1 MTIVLSHVTKAFG
14 SKKALDDATLS
25 FAGGQIHALLG
36 ENGAGKSTLARILCG
51 AIEPDSGT
59 ITDGASS
66 SVLPLKNEGDAA
78 KAGIMQ
84 VHQTP
89 LLASSLT
96 VMQNILLGMES
107 SDDHSKKSF
116 FLFAGISEKK
126 QYEAEAKN
134 LVSAWCP
141 ELDTSALVRDTGGD
155 GRFYTAL
162 ISCLCRKPKVLV
174 LDEPGALLDW
184 RQRRLLYANIRNLA
198 NSGTNIIVITHS
210 MSEAELYTDTVTVLV
225 HGKIAADYTH
235 SRDFDRNR
243 FAFSESLSGN
253 AKEHVTAVHS
263 SFLMP
268 SLSFEHIFCRPQMR
282 PAVLDCTFSA
292 TGGSV
297 TLINGLTE
305 DGLGTLENIVT
316 GMEDSQT
323 NGTCKISMP
332 QKNSVKKISLDIR
345 KKKLTAA
352 ILRRPFRNDK
362 KSGLAD
368 VATGIIPSD
377 RTMRGSNPSLTV
389 CELLAAQYTGKNPR
403 SYAQKLISL
412 TDVSITLE
420 DCASSLS
427 GGMMQKLIF
436 TRELSCSPSFAVL
449 CEPLQGLDSVSAQ
462 HTVSRI
468 RMLAES
474 GSAVLVLSAS
484 GFPETAADKVYSLES
499 GALTEKVKQTS
510 ASERDI

>member
-1 MTIVLSHVTKAFG
+1 
-14 SKKALDDATLS
+14 
-25 FAGGQIHALLG
+25 
-36 ENGAGKSTLARILCG
+36 
-51 AIEPDSGT
+51 
-59 ITDGASS
+59 
-66 SVLPLKNEGDAA
+66 
-78 KAGIMQ
+78 
-84 VHQTP
+84 
-89 LLASSLT
+89 
-96 VMQNILLGMES
+96 
-107 SDDHSKKSF
+107 
-116 FLFAGISEKK
+116 
-126 QYEAEAKN
+126 
-134 LVSAWCP
+134 
-141 ELDTSALVRDTGGD
+141 
-155 GRFYTAL
+155 
-162 ISCLCRKPKVLV
+162 
-174 LDEPGALLDW
+174 
-184 RQRRLLYANIRNLA
+184 
-198 NSGTNIIVITHS
+198 
-210 MSEAELYTDTVTVLV
+210 
-225 HGKIAADYTH
+225 
-235 SRDFDRNR
+235 
-243 FAFSESLSGN
+243 
-253 AKEHVTAVHS
+253 
-263 SFLMP
+263 
-268 SLSFEHIFCRPQMR
+268 
-282 PAVLDCTFSA
+282 
-292 TGGSV
+292 
-297 TLINGLTE
+297 
-305 DGLGTLENIVT
+305 
-316 GMEDSQT
+316 
-323 NGTCKISMP
+323 MP
-332 QKNSVKKISLDIR
+332 QKNSVKKISFDIR

-499 GALTEKVKQTS
+499 GTLTEKIKQTS
-510 ASERDI
+510 ESERDI